1 MQLSSSKV
9 LNKKINL
16 VPKNIILFS
25 KVKVVE
31 KVVAIIVIVALL
43 VLAVLAALGYAQI
56 GELNREIKED
66 KKIIAEG
73 RLDELNALKEQYDNL
88 ILGIDSGNITLIP
101 NIDIKM
107 TELFSI
113 ITKNKPEQ
121 VQLIGVDGQLKSTG
135 EYTYRMEYASTDRTV
150 ISGFLERLQGEKLEY
165 INISTISKS
174 VEDENV
180 RWIFSVTVKIGG
192 LANE

>member
-1 MQLSSSKV
+1 MQLTGNKG

-16 VPKNIILFS
+16 VPKNIILFG

-31 KVVAIIVIVALL
+31 KVVTIISALVIV
-43 VLAVLAALGYAQI
+43 VLAVLTILGYVQI
-56 GELNREIKED
+56 GTLNREIKED
-66 KKIIAEG
+66 QRIIAEG

-113 ITKNKPEQ
+113 ITKNKPDQ

-150 ISGFLERLQGEKLEY
+150 ISGFLEKLQGEKLEY

-174 VEDENV
+174 VVDENV

-192 LANE
+192 LTNE

>member
-1 MQLSSSKV
+1 MQLTGNTG

-16 VPKNIILFS
+16 VPKNIILFG

-31 KVVAIIVIVALL
+31 KVVAIISALVIV
-43 VLAVLAALGYAQI
+43 VLAVLTILGYVQI
-56 GELNREIKED
+56 GTLNREIKED
-66 KKIIAEG
+66 QKIIAEG

-113 ITKNKPEQ
+113 ITKNKPDQ

-150 ISGFLERLQGEKLEY
+150 ISGFLEKLQGEKLEY

-174 VEDENV
+174 VVDENV

-192 LANE
+192 LTNE

>member
-16 VPKNIILFS
+16 VPKNIIMFS

-31 KVVAIIVIVALL
+31 KVVAVIVIAALL

-66 KKIIAEG
+66 QKIIAEG

-121 VQLIGVDGQLKSTG
+121 VKLIGVDGQLKSTG

>member
-31 KVVAIIVIVALL
+31 KIVAIIVIVALL

-66 KKIIAEG
+66 QKIIAEG

>member
-31 KVVAIIVIVALL
+31 KVVAVIVIVALL

-66 KKIIAEG
+66 QKIIAEG

-174 VEDENV
+174 VVDENV

>member
-1 MQLSSSKV
+1 MQLTSNKV

-16 VPKNIILFS
+16 VPKNIILFG

-31 KVVAIIVIVALL
+31 KAVAIIAALAL
-43 VLAVLAALGYAQI
+43 VVLAILAIVGYAQI
-56 GELNREIKED
+56 GELNREIEED
-66 KKIIAEG
+66 QKIIAEG

-101 NIDIKM
+101 NIDITM

-150 ISGFLERLQGEKLEY
+150 ISGFLEKLQAEKLEY

-174 VEDENV
+174 VVDENV

-192 LANE
+192 LTNE

>member
-1 MQLSSSKV
+1 MQLTGNKG

-16 VPKNIILFS
+16 VPKNIILFG

-31 KVVAIIVIVALL
+31 KVVAIISALVIV
-43 VLAVLAALGYAQI
+43 VLAVLTILGYVQI
-56 GELNREIKED
+56 GRLNREIKED
-66 KKIIAEG
+66 QKIIAEG

-113 ITKNKPEQ
+113 ITKNKPDQ

-150 ISGFLERLQGEKLEY
+150 ISGFLEKLQGEKLEY

-174 VEDENV
+174 VVDENV

-192 LANE
+192 LTNE